1 MNVLSAPAPV
11 IALHCSGAG
20 AGQWRALADVLGAR
34 HPLIAPEHYGCES
47 TGPWT
52 GEHAFTLADE
62 AERTIEIIDRTDA
75 NVHLVGHS
83 YGGGVALRAAVER
96 PDRIAGLT
104 LDPRTRCER
113 IDMKNPK
120 TWSSPT
126 PHRNLPAACA
136 AALAAIFTVSLPAGA
151 DPVRPPPVPANLQVP
166 AGNKAFLVGHAIGTQ
181 NYSCLPAGVDAEGHP
196 RYAWTLFTPQATLF
210 AHNLKE
216 VATHFFS
223 PNPLEVSPSPLT
235 DGPVR
240 ATWQDA
246 KDASTVW
253 GKVMP
258 GDSSADPAFV
268 APGAIAWLRITI
280 VGAEEGP
287 TRGDALTLTTY
298 IHRLNTSGG
307 LAPSTGCAAPPDV
320 GSQAFVPYEA
330 DYVFYK

>member
-1 MNVLSAPAPV
+1 
-11 IALHCSGAG
+11 
-20 AGQWRALADVLGAR
+20 
-34 HPLIAPEHYGCES
+34 
-47 TGPWT
+47 
-52 GEHAFTLADE
+52 
-62 AERTIEIIDRTDA
+62 
-75 NVHLVGHS
+75 
-83 YGGGVALRAAVER
+83 
-96 PDRIAGLT
+96 
-104 LDPRTRCER
+104 
-113 IDMKNPK
+113 MKNRK

-268 APGAIAWLRITI
+268 APGAIAWLRITM
-280 VGAEEGP
+280 VGAEDGP
-287 TRGDALTLTTY
+287 TRWRRPDADHLHPPAQHL
-298 IHRLNTSGG
+298 RR
-307 LAPSTGCAAPPDV
+307 ARAVDRAAPRRPT
-320 GSQAFVPYEA
+320 SAARPSLPYEA